1 MSSVLK
7 ESMADEFKAVCEREG
22 DPDLIN
28 KIADEREV
36 NTVEELMAW
45 LEKVNH
51 PAMVM
56 DPMF

>member
-7 ESMADEFKAVCEREG
+7 QSMKDELQAVCDREG
-22 DPDLIN
+22 DPDLLN
-28 KIADEREV
+28 RIADEREV
-36 NTVEELMAW
+36 NTVEQLLTWIE
-45 LEKVNH
+45 EHQH